1 MIKSHLQAPLI
12 QHVFRH
18 VHVSS
23 SMEITME
30 FSFVGN
36 PLFRQTIQCSNPPT
50 NPPQM
55 PTISECRY
63 RLRAPPTARSPPR
76 SCPSPDEAVAEI
88 RDALGS
94 IGGTCPECPSNV

>member
-1 MIKSHLQAPLI
+1 
-12 QHVFRH
+12 
-18 VHVSS
+18 
-23 SMEITME
+23 ME

-36 PLFRQTIQCSNPPT
+36 PLFRQTIQVFKSSDQSA
-50 NPPQM
+50 PQM

-63 RLRAPPTARSPPR
+63 RLRAPPIARSPPR